1 MESFAK
7 TIEGKKTYAVAAAF
21 AVSQF
26 ALAMG
31 WIDSATADH
40 IQKSLIALG
49 LVTLRSAVTP
59 TKNYTVPDSGID
71 LKTLVMGLV
80 AFLGIGGEAVQH
92 MPPRDNTK
100 PIEEPVDK
108 PQTKTREFRA

>member
-1 MESFAK
+1 MNLLAAVD
-7 TIEGKKTYAVAAAF
+7 GRKTYAVAAAF

-59 TKNYTVPDSGID
+59 GKQNTTTNGID

-80 AFLGIGGEAVQH
+80 AFLGIGGEAAKH
-92 MPPRDNTK
+92 LPPLDTTK
-100 PIEEPVDK
+100 PVPPSEKERPPQIE
-108 PQTKTREFRA
+108 REFRA